1 MTPHK
6 FETKLMNVYIKV
18 VKIDNQRSVAAF
30 IDKDGNILFPASWKA
45 PTKSSPIRG
54 NINDLDNR
62 MNSVGVYGVNYKKWG
77 NKWLH

>member
-62 MNSVGVYGVNYKKWG
+62 MNSVGVYGVNYKK
-77 NKWLH
+77 